1 MLVFIQIPKC
11 STRPYDAF
19 RRALGEDA
27 VGWVGRNIT
36 VADLSVRERL
46 AGFKVVGGP
55 ITLAQAVGVGEVR
68 GFATVLSDPIA
79 RIMSQWA
86 SAMAEP
92 EHYYHDAAHTFMLR
106 EIFEEKHPFA
116 RALSNIATHF
126 LTAPAVATPTARAAL
141 AALATR
147 RFVIGEA
154 AQPKPFVGAIA
165 RMLDVPVASLD
176 ESAFHAPP
184 AEKPRGELMRLLRAA
199 NKEDYALIEGLQKYR
214 MGTRR
219 LMRTDFKGGD
229 KNGPGAKARPGGP
242 GRPGGQGKAAQQGQA
257 RSQGEAGAGGEGQ
270 ADAKPRPARPK
281 PTGA

>member
-36 VADLSVRERL
+36 VADLSVREHL

-55 ITLAQAVGVGEVR
+55 ITLAQAVNVGEVR
-68 GFATVLSDPIA
+68 GFATVLGDPVA
-79 RIMSQWA
+79 RVMSQWA

-92 EHYYHDAAHTFMLR
+92 EHHYHDAAHTFMLR
-106 EIFEEKHPFA
+106 EIFEEQHPFS

-126 LTAPAVATPTARAAL
+126 LTAPATATPTARTAL
-141 AALATR
+141 AALAAR

-184 AEKPRGELMRLLRAA
+184 AERPRGELMRLLRTA

-219 LMRTDFKGGD
+219 LMRTDYKGGD
-229 KNGPGAKARPGGP
+229 KAGPAAKARPGGA
-242 GRPGGQGKAAQQGQA
+242 GKPGGQGKANQGKARAQ
-257 RSQGEAGAGGEGQ
+257 GEGQ
-270 ADAKPRPARPK
+270 ANAGPKPAKPK
-281 PTGA
+281 PTSA